1 LLVFNRKNSGYDLV
15 PAIPGRLANMQLDA
29 VLSFAAVTLTQIT
42 NYWKWRKSSI
52 QMNWRL
58 RSLTVHLKVVM
69 I

>member
-29 VLSFAAVTLTQIT
+29 VLSFAAVTPTQMT
-42 NYWKWRKSSI
+42 WRKSLI